1 MYDDLKY
8 IYIVK
13 AFSKDLNKKISFR
26 VNAPKYSK
34 EEVVGIISKIHNE
47 YDNITVSNV
56 GLDTECDKQK

>member
-13 AFSKDLNKKISFR
+13 AFSKGLNKKISFR

-34 EEVVGIISKIHNE
+34 EEVAKIISKIHNE

-56 GLDTECDKQK
+56 ELDTECDKQK

>member
-26 VNAPKYSK
+26 VNSPKYSK
-34 EEVVGIISKIHNE
+34 EEVASIISKIHNE

-56 GLDTECDKQK
+56 ELDTECDKQK